1 MPDLGHMLPHSLLQM
16 QYATA
21 LLLRIA
27 GDLKLEPDTLFLF
40 TMLLKEGKREMCGA
54 VNKTAELHAC

>member
-1 MPDLGHMLPHSLLQM
+1 MLPHSLLQM

-40 TMLLKEGKREMCGA
+40 TMLLKEGKGEMYTFLCGA